1 VGRGGVKEKAT
12 GFIVFLRLLWFT
24 IVKWQKKKATGFGEP
39 MARKRC

>member
-1 VGRGGVKEKAT
+1 MPNKKAT

-39 MARKRC
+39 MARNKC